1 MADCDEATTT
11 RARSRRS
18 ATMISYSRAVE
29 TTFTSENLEKSG
41 R

>member
-1 MADCDEATTT
+1 MAACDEATTT

-18 ATMISYSRAVE
+18 ATMISKSRAVE
-29 TTFTSENLEKSG
+29 TTFTSEKRAKSV